1 MNDHGS
7 WIMNVVRERGLII
20 MSKTSRGGE
29 FRRRIGYLDKVC
41 RYSDKLAC
49 GPRGEPHE
57 QLGT

>member
-1 MNDHGS
+1 
-7 WIMNVVRERGLII
+7 MNVVRERGLII